1 MYLRKNL
8 LLLFLLAGVVFCTD
22 SFAQVILSE
31 RRQVV
36 ELSDYSFLESEKL
49 EGNNIS
55 GDPITQG
62 FKKYDGNL
70 WSSSGEVGK
79 IMFTFRTT
87 FKVSEDLKKERIS
100 IYVGPQEYPYTLFL
114 NGALISRVGVHNNAM
129 SYSVFSAHH
138 IQLMAEHLN
147 FGDKENELAFQI
159 YPQHRVFPIDKLYLS
174 TYENNVAAVFWRNF
188 FNVNLAQA
196 ASITALIISFYFFFL
211 FFTLKSG
218 STRRNLYFAIV
229 CLTYALTTVQI
240 SLTNDASDKFLTFQI
255 SRTGFV
261 LTGTFIFLFFTEMTG
276 ILARKRILNFAVL
289 AASALIVLLPFSFGS
304 LSSSEW
310 YFSNISSLYAFAYVV
325 ASIVLVCMAI
335 IKDKRRNFIII
346 LFAMGAM
353 VLTAGHDIISLN
365 KGLPYCW
372 MVPYGFFMLL
382 ISMFILM
389 ALEQARYQDEVM
401 ERQQESINSLTIA
414 QEETNMAL
422 KTSDQQKQIVESLTE
437 KTVSGMEQ
445 MSATVK
451 ITASRSTTA
460 DGLSSKTAALVKDGA
475 VLSGKAKRAM
485 QQISADNEKISKIV
499 KVVNKIAFQT
509 NLLAINAAIEA
520 AKAGESGSGFSVVA
534 AEVRNLAK
542 NSSDAANEIND
553 LIIKSIGGIQNG
565 VMLVDDNAKKLS
577 EIDEN
582 ISQFIAIVKEIFA
595 TTNEQQQMVDS
606 INDFMQELNA
616 AVLALR
622 EEH

>member
-1 MYLRKNL
+1 MILRKNL
-8 LLLFLLAGVVFCTD
+8 LLLFLFAGVIFCTD
-22 SFAQVILSE
+22 SFAQVVLSE
-31 RRQVV
+31 PKQVV
-36 ELSDYSFLESEKL
+36 ELSGYTFLVSEKL

-55 GDPITQG
+55 GDPIEHG

-70 WSSSGEVGK
+70 WSSSGELGK
-79 IMFTFRTT
+79 IMYTFRTT

-114 NGALISRVGVHNNAM
+114 NGALIYRVGVHNNAM

-174 TYENNVAAVFWRNF
+174 TYERNISSVFWRNF

-196 ASITALIISFYFFFL
+196 ASITALIISLYFFFL

-229 CLTYALTTVQI
+229 CLAYALTTVQI
-240 SLTNDASDKFLTFQI
+240 SLSNDASDKFLNFQI

-276 ILARKRILNFAVL
+276 ILARKRILNFAII
-289 AASALIVLLPFSFGS
+289 AASAVIVLVSFSFGS

-310 YFSNISSLYAFAYVV
+310 YFGNISSLYSFAYVV

-335 IKDKRRNFIII
+335 IRDKRRNFLII

-353 VLTAGHDIISLN
+353 VLAAGHDIISLN

-372 MVPYGFFMLL
+372 MIPYGFFMLL

-389 ALEQARYQDEVM
+389 ALEQARYQEDVM
-401 ERQQESINSLTIA
+401 ESQQESIRSLTLA

-422 KTSDQQKQIVESLTE
+422 QTSDQQKKIVESLTE
-437 KTVSGMEQ
+437 KTALRVEQ
-445 MSATVK
+445 MSTTVK
-451 ITASRSTTA
+451 MTASRSTTA

-475 VLSGKAKRAM
+475 GLSGKAKGAM

-499 KVVNKIAFQT
+499 SVLNKIAFQT

-520 AKAGESGSGFSVVA
+520 AKAGEFGSGFSVVA

-553 LIIKSIGGIQNG
+553 LIVKSIDGIQNG

-582 ISQFIAIVKEIFA
+582 INQFIAIVKDIFA
-595 TTNEQQQMVDS
+595 TTKEQQHMVDS

-622 EEH
+622 EEN

>member
-1 MYLRKNL
+1 
-8 LLLFLLAGVVFCTD
+8 
-22 SFAQVILSE
+22 
-31 RRQVV
+31 
-36 ELSDYSFLESEKL
+36 
-49 EGNNIS
+49 
-55 GDPITQG
+55 
-62 FKKYDGNL
+62 
-70 WSSSGEVGK
+70 
-79 IMFTFRTT
+79 
-87 FKVSEDLKKERIS
+87 
-100 IYVGPQEYPYTLFL
+100 
-114 NGALISRVGVHNNAM
+114 
-129 SYSVFSAHH
+129 
-138 IQLMAEHLN
+138 
-147 FGDKENELAFQI
+147 
-159 YPQHRVFPIDKLYLS
+159 
-174 TYENNVAAVFWRNF
+174 
-188 FNVNLAQA
+188 
-196 ASITALIISFYFFFL
+196 
-211 FFTLKSG
+211 
-218 STRRNLYFAIV
+218 
-229 CLTYALTTVQI
+229 
-240 SLTNDASDKFLTFQI
+240 
-255 SRTGFV
+255 
-261 LTGTFIFLFFTEMTG
+261 
-276 ILARKRILNFAVL
+276 
-289 AASALIVLLPFSFGS
+289 
-304 LSSSEW
+304 
-310 YFSNISSLYAFAYVV
+310 
-325 ASIVLVCMAI
+325 
-335 IKDKRRNFIII
+335 
-346 LFAMGAM
+346 
-353 VLTAGHDIISLN
+353 
-365 KGLPYCW
+365 
-372 MVPYGFFMLL
+372 
-382 ISMFILM
+382 
-389 ALEQARYQDEVM
+389 M

-475 VLSGKAKRAM
+475 VLSGKAKGAM

-553 LIIKSIGGIQNG
+553 LIIKSISGIQNG

-622 EEH
+622 EEN